1 MRYFI
6 YARKSTDDED
16 RQILSI
22 EAQLVEL
29 RQYATRENL
38 NVMHEYIEAK
48 TAKKPGRPIF
58 NDMLSR
64 IQHNEAEGIL
74 AWHPDRL
81 ARNSVD
87 GGKIIY
93 LIDKGIIKDLR
104 FPTYR
109 FDNNAQGKFVLSISF
124 GQSKYY
130 VDALSENIKRGIR
143 LKLSKG
149 IWPQWAPIGYINDHA
164 TRTIVKDK
172 GKAPFIMKSFAFYA
186 TGRYSLHELR
196 NKINS
201 MGFRGR
207 KNKPLSATQYQHILK
222 NPLYYGMFRYNGE
235 VYEGTHEPI
244 ITKKLFDKC
253 QDVMNRRSKP
263 KKTKKTFA
271 LRGLM
276 RCGECS
282 RMITAEIQKGHTY
295 YRCTK
300 RFTNCTQKYIREEEL
315 VKQVGLFLKKVSL
328 CDDWTAKILRELEKG
343 KNEAVQSS
351 RPVRQKI
358 ERNIASID
366 DKVNKLIDLYLENNI
381 SVEEY
386 RKKKEELLNKKRAL
400 QESLSS
406 SGGQDNNW
414 FEQAK
419 DFVTDLN
426 KASYIL
432 QEGKLGAQREY
443 LEKIGS
449 NFILQERRLNFSLE
463 GTFQHY
469 LKDTPYQDWR
479 REEDSNPR
487 YLAAQP
493 LSRRPR

>member
-1 MRYFI
+1 MKYFI

-29 RQYATRENL
+29 RQYAEREHL
-38 NVMHEYIEAK
+38 IVISELVEAK

-64 IQHNEAEGIL
+64 IQRHEADGIL

-93 LIDKGIIKDLR
+93 LIDRGVIRELR

-109 FDNNAQGKFVLSISF
+109 FDNNAQGKFMLSISF

-130 VDALSENIKRGIR
+130 IDALSENIRRGIR

-149 IWPQWAPIGYINDHA
+149 IWPQWAPIGYLNDRA
-164 TRTIVKDK
+164 TRTIVKDE
-172 GKAPFIMKSFAFYA
+172 GKAPFITKSFALYA
-186 TGRYSLHELR
+186 TGKYSLHELR
-196 NKINS
+196 DKINS
-201 MGFRGR
+201 LGMTGR
-207 KNKPLSATQYQHILK
+207 KGKPLSATQYQTILQ
-222 NPLYYGMFRYNGE
+222 NPLYYGVFRYNGE

-244 ITKKLFDKC
+244 ITKKLFEKC
-253 QDVMNRRSKP
+253 QEVMRRRSKP
-263 KKTKKTFA
+263 KKAKNNFA

-276 RCGECS
+276 RCGECG

-300 RFTNCTQKYIREEEL
+300 RLTKCTQKYIREEEL
-315 VKQVGLFLKKVSL
+315 AKQIRKIFQKVSL
-328 CDDWTAKILRELEKG
+328 CDDWTAKILRELEKD
-343 KNEAVQSS
+343 KNEAVQSL

-358 ERNIASID
+358 EREISSMDSKI
-366 DKVNKLIDLYLENNI
+366 NKLIDLHLDG
-381 SVEEY
+381 SVSAEEY
-386 RKKKEELLNKKRAL
+386 RKKKEGLLNKKKEL
-400 QESLSS
+400 QESLSF

-414 FEQAK
+414 FERAK

-426 KASYIL
+426 
-432 QEGKLGAQREY
+432 RVC
-443 LEKIGS
+443 
-449 NFILQERRLNFSLE
+449 
-463 GTFQHY
+463 
-469 LKDTPYQDWR
+469 
-479 REEDSNPR
+479 
-487 YLAAQP
+487 
-493 LSRRPR
+493 

>member
-1 MRYFI
+1 MKYFI

-29 RQYATRENL
+29 RQYAERENL
-38 NVMHEYIEAK
+38 NVIYEYVEAK
-48 TAKKPGRPIF
+48 TAKKPGRSIF

-64 IQHNEAEGIL
+64 IQRHEADGIL

-93 LIDKGIIKDLR
+93 LIDRGVIKELR

-109 FDNNAQGKFVLSISF
+109 FDNNAQGKFMLSIAF

-130 VDALSENIKRGIR
+130 IDALSENIKRGIR

-149 IWPQWAPIGYINDHA
+149 IWPQWAPIGYINDRA
-164 TRTIVKDK
+164 TRTIIKDE
-172 GKAPFIMKSFAFYA
+172 GKAPFITKSFALYS
-186 TGRYSLHELR
+186 TGKYSLHELR
-196 NKINS
+196 DKINALG
-201 MGFRGR
+201 MTGR
-207 KNKPLSATQYQHILK
+207 KNKPLSATQYQTILK

-244 ITKKLFDKC
+244 ITKKLFEKC
-253 QDVMNRRSKP
+253 KEVMSKRSKP
-263 KKTKKTFA
+263 KKAKNSFA

-276 RCGECS
+276 RCGECG
-282 RMITAEIQKGHTY
+282 RMITAELQKGYTY

-300 RFTNCTQKYIREEEL
+300 HLTKCTQKYIREEEL
-315 VKQVGLFLKKVSL
+315 AKQIRKIFQKVSL
-328 CDDWTAKILRELEKG
+328 CDDWTTKILRELEKD

-358 ERNIASID
+358 ERDISTID
-366 DKVNKLIDLYLENNI
+366 SKIDKLIDLHLDG
-381 SVEEY
+381 SVSAEEY
-386 RKKKEELLNKKRAL
+386 RKKKEGLLNKKKEL
-400 QESLSS
+400 QESLLF
-406 SGGQDNNW
+406 SGGRDNNW
-414 FEQAK
+414 FERAK

-426 KASYIL
+426 RATYEL
-432 QEGKLGAQREY
+432 REGNLESQREY

-449 NFILQERRLNFSLE
+449 NFILQERRLIFSTE
-463 GTFQHY
+463 GTFRPFL
-469 LKDTPYQDWR
+469 LKAPYQTWR
-479 REEDSNPR
+479 RGRDSNPG
-487 YLAAQP
+487 
-493 LSRRPR
+493 